1 MVVEVVRV
9 VRGVALGIFV
19 VVLLE
24 LVTTDQVSEDVLVLA
39 LGLLRDILLFGVSV
53 VKINSSSSS
62 IAGAAVVVGWVLA
75 FFVEVVRAIVVSV
88 TSSSSKSA
96 EGTVTVVGVNL
107 SALEVIG
114 GLVFLTEVVCLIV
127 EEEETG
133 ATGSVVVLGATVVVV
148 GTRSTIT
155 VESP

>member
-1 MVVEVVRV
+1 MVRV

-24 LVTTDQVSEDVLVLA
+24 LVTTGQVSEDVLVLA

>member
-1 MVVEVVRV
+1 VVVEVVRV

-24 LVTTDQVSEDVLVLA
+24 LVTTGQVSEDVLVLA

>member
-24 LVTTDQVSEDVLVLA
+24 LVTTGQVSEDVLVLA